1 MGNYRKIL
9 TLLMVFCC
17 LSLLLGCGGNGAQMR
32 QQLEE
37 LEVQNRSGQQ
47 LLNDSLAETLVSYF
61 DHHGSANERM
71 RSRYMLGRTYYF
83 LGELPRALETYLEAS
98 GCADTLDAD
107 CDYKV
112 LSRIHA
118 QSAIIFNQQVQ
129 PRSQLCELRLAEYYA
144 WKAKDTLQAIECY
157 SQQANAYDFLHKP
170 DSVVVIAE
178 AAIRQFRKIGRL
190 DRASQMCSAEI
201 ISLVQ
206 SGKLSDARRR
216 IEEYE
221 ASSGFFN
228 DNGEIESGREIFYY
242 IKGRYYLAV
251 NQLDSAEDIFRKEL
265 RAGVDLN
272 NKIAGCK
279 GMQSVYEK
287 RKISDSI
294 AKYAVL
300 SYELNDSVYSLSEMQ
315 NIQKLQASYNYNH
328 QKQLAVELKNKANL
342 FMYSL
347 IAAVALFA
355 IVFMIAFFASREYK
369 TRKDRRLADYQA
381 NLSSLEKVQTE
392 LQLVCE
398 GEANIPSYI
407 ENKNKEIKTLQTKI
421 NEYQKHQKAREIVG
435 LEDRILNEDIIN
447 DLNQLIESNP
457 VRPATQ
463 LQMSEVKKLIN
474 EQIPLFY
481 ESLNSPV
488 ALRPIEYEVCLL
500 VRCHFKPAA
509 ICKLLDRSDGYI
521 ANLRKGI
528 LLKVYGV
535 KGSPKELDERI
546 MRIV

>member
-1 MGNYRKIL
+1 
-9 TLLMVFCC
+9 
-17 LSLLLGCGGNGAQMR
+17 
-32 QQLEE
+32 
-37 LEVQNRSGQQ
+37 
-47 LLNDSLAETLVSYF
+47 
-61 DHHGSANERM
+61 M

-83 LGELPRALETYLEAS
+83 LGELPRALETYLEAA

-112 LSRIHA
+112 LSRAHA

-129 PRSQLCELRLAEYYA
+129 PRSQLRELRLAEYYA

-170 DSVVVIAE
+170 DSVVVVAE

-201 ISLVQ
+201 TSLVQ

-228 DNGEIESGREIFYY
+228 DNGEIESGREIYY
-242 IKGRYYLAV
+242 FIKGRYYLAI
-251 NQLDSAEDIFRKEL
+251 NQLDSAENIFRKEL

-294 AKYAVL
+294 AKYACIA
-300 SYELNDSVYSLSEMQ
+300 YELNDSAYSLAEMQ

-328 QKQLAVELKNKANL
+328 QKQLAVEHKNKADL

-347 IAAVALFA
+347 IATVALFGFA
-355 IVFMIAFFASREYK
+355 FLIAFLAFREYK
-369 TRKDRRLADYQA
+369 TRKDRRLSEYRA
-381 NLSSLEKVQTE
+381 NLTCLEKVQT
-392 LQLVCE
+392 
-398 GEANIPSYI
+398 
-407 ENKNKEIKTLQTKI
+407 
-421 NEYQKHQKAREIVG
+421 
-435 LEDRILNEDIIN
+435 
-447 DLNQLIESNP
+447 
-457 VRPATQ
+457 
-463 LQMSEVKKLIN
+463 
-474 EQIPLFY
+474 
-481 ESLNSPV
+481 
-488 ALRPIEYEVCLL
+488 
-500 VRCHFKPAA
+500 CHA
-509 ICKLLDRSDGYI
+509 
-521 ANLRKGI
+521 
-528 LLKVYGV
+528 V
-535 KGSPKELDERI
+535 EDERGQDAH
-546 MRIV
+546 

>member
-1 MGNYRKIL
+1 
-9 TLLMVFCC
+9 
-17 LSLLLGCGGNGAQMR
+17 
-32 QQLEE
+32 
-37 LEVQNRSGQQ
+37 
-47 LLNDSLAETLVSYF
+47 
-61 DHHGSANERM
+61 
-71 RSRYMLGRTYYF
+71 
-83 LGELPRALETYLEAS
+83 
-98 GCADTLDAD
+98 
-107 CDYKV
+107 
-112 LSRIHA
+112 
-118 QSAIIFNQQVQ
+118 
-129 PRSQLCELRLAEYYA
+129 
-144 WKAKDTLQAIECY
+144 
-157 SQQANAYDFLHKP
+157 
-170 DSVVVIAE
+170 
-178 AAIRQFRKIGRL
+178 
-190 DRASQMCSAEI
+190 
-201 ISLVQ
+201 
-206 SGKLSDARRR
+206 
-216 IEEYE
+216 
-221 ASSGFFN
+221 
-228 DNGEIESGREIFYY
+228 
-242 IKGRYYLAV
+242 
-251 NQLDSAEDIFRKEL
+251 
-265 RAGVDLN
+265 
-272 NKIAGCK
+272 
-279 GMQSVYEK
+279 MQSVYEK

-355 IVFMIAFFASREYK
+355 IVFMIAFFAFREYK